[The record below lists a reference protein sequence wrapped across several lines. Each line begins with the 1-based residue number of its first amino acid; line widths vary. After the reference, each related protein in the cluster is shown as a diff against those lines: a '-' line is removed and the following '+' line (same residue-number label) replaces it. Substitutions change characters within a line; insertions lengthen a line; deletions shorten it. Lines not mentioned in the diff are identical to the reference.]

1 MAKKIY
7 GPVNGARKE
16 VTAIYGPVNGAR
28 KEVLKA
34 YGSVNGA
41 RKLVWEK
48 APANLYGIL
57 THYGVTIAPAGT
69 VADKSGATPALTG
82 TLIQS
87 LSDFTSAV
95 QTEWVNEGHMEQI
108 DFSKPIKIK
117 IFAMGATLDTGDQ
130 LSPYDNILVEVTD
143 TDGYPNPL
151 FGWSYYSDISSY
163 VDFRA
168 TEYGVYQ
175 GEYVFEVL
183 TEPSEI
189 VDRTTQAS
197 FALTSLS
204 MYETGYN
211 SSSGFNIGTETISPE
226 RIKSFVF
233 GDLVTSVPNE
243 FLANSALE
251 DISFGNSNITAI
263 GNYFLQ
269 NCNNFAPTG
278 TLDLSSV
285 TSIGTNFLF
294 DCRSFNSPIVF
305 NDNLTSLS
313 SDFMEYCVS
322 FNQPLTLPSSLTS
335 LPAHFLS
342 GCSSFNQPLT
352 IPVGVHA
359 ISNDFLY
366 DCNDFNSSISLS
378 QGGYIDSIGNYFL
391 AYCSSFNQPL
401 PWLSGVLS
409 IGSSFLNNCYDF
421 NQTIT
426 LSNSLVTID
435 SRFMN
440 YCTSFNQPFTVPS
453 GVTQIGVYFLAYCDS
468 LNSPITLNCPS
479 LTSVGQNFMRY
490 LKAFTSYVNVTTSA
504 QPPRD
509 NYSFSAYSNS
519 VPAYTTGVQ
528 ICGSWEGKIRDR
540 TSSPYRKIA
549 PCSL

>member
-1 MAKKIY
+1 M
-7 GPVNGARKE
+7 
-16 VTAIYGPVNGAR
+16 
-28 KEVLKA
+28 LKV

-57 THYGVTIAPAGT
+57 TYYGVITAPAGT
-69 VADKSGATPALTG
+69 VADKSGTTPALTG
-82 TLIQS
+82 TLSQQ
-87 LSDFTSAV
+87 LSDFTGAV
-95 QTEWVNEGHMEQI
+95 QMEWVNEGYMEQI
-108 DFSKPIKIK
+108 DFSKPIKIT
-117 IFAMGATLDTGDQ
+117 IFAPGMTMSPGDPLD
-130 LSPYDNILVEVTD
+130 PYVYTIVEVAD
-143 TDGYPNPL
+143 TYGDYIPL
-151 FGWSYYSDISSY
+151 RDWSSYSDISSY

-168 TEYGVYQ
+168 AESGVYD

-183 TEPSEI
+183 TEPGEI
-189 VDRTTQAS
+189 VDKTTQAS

-204 MYETGYN
+204 MYETGY

-251 DISFGNSNITAI
+251 DISFGNSNITTI
-263 GNYFLQ
+263 GNYFLEF
-269 NCNNFAPTG
+269 CNNFAPTG

-285 TSIGTNFLF
+285 TSIGTNFLYY
-294 DCRSFNSPIVF
+294 CRSFNSPIVF
-305 NDNLTSLS
+305 NDSLTNLPSE
-313 SDFMEYCVS
+313 FMNFCTS
-322 FNQPLTLPSSLTS
+322 FNQPLTLPSGLTS
-335 LPAHFLS
+335 FSTRFLE
-342 GCSSFNQPLT
+342 GCNLFNQPLT

-359 ISNDFLY
+359 IPNDFLY
-366 DCNDFNSSISLS
+366 DCTSFNSSITLS
-378 QGGYIDSIGNYFL
+378 QGGYIDSIGSYFL
-391 AYCSSFNQPL
+391 TYCENFNQPL

-409 IGSSFLNNCYDF
+409 IGTSFLANCSSF

-426 LSNSLVTID
+426 LSNSLPVID

-453 GVTQIGVYFLAYCDS
+453 GVTQIGIFFLAYCDS

-479 LTSVGQNFMRY
+479 LTSVGQNFMRS
-490 LKAFTSYVNVTTSA
+490 LKAFTSYVNVTASA
-504 QPPRD
+504 RAPRD

-528 ICGSWEGKIRDR
+528 ICGSWEGQVSSR
-540 TSSPYRKIA
+540 TSSPYRKIVA
-549 PCSL
+549 CGL